1 MVEQESRTLAEAA
14 ARKLRADILQGRLK
28 PGEKLQI
35 ERLSAAY
42 DVGPTPLREAL
53 SRLTA
58 MGLATAEGQRG
69 FRVAPVS
76 VENLLD
82 VSRNRIWVEALA
94 LRAAIAKGDRSWEAD
109 IVAAAHRLRG
119 LRAHTASGVTAAWD
133 RENRLFHEALVA
145 ACASPQLLAFR
156 EHLYDMSDRYRRL
169 AVLEGMA
176 GRDLDDE
183 HDAIMAAALA
193 RKTKRAIELLAEH
206 FLATTRAVLDAYVG
220 AEADARRLMKDL
232 RRDMAQGL
240 GL

>member
-1 MVEQESRTLAEAA
+1 LVEQESRTLAEAA
-14 ARKLRADILQGRLK
+14 SRKLRADILEGRLK
-28 PGEKLQI
+28 PGEKLHI

-42 DVGPTPLREAL
+42 DVGATPLREAL

-58 MGLATAEGQRG
+58 MGLVTAEGQRG

-94 LRAAIAKGDRSWEAD
+94 LRAAIAKGDRNWEAD

-119 LRAHTASGVTAAWD
+119 LPAHGPRGVTADWD

-206 FLATTRAVLDAYVG
+206 FLATTRAVHDAYVG
-220 AEADARRLMKDL
+220 AEADARRLMKEL